1 MAKASFPGDSLF
13 LFPGPISTDMLFILR
28 RKLKLLLQRGR
39 QVCRPAGSGQHITR
53 SLDQLKF
60 CCRFSP
66 HTLHLEKKVEVFPA
80 EGGEVLQVQREV
92 KFCRFSPHTLH
103 LEKKVE
109 VFPAGLEAGS
119 AHIHFILK
127 RKLKFFLQRGRQVCR
142 PAGSGEHITRSLDQ
156 LKFWCRFSPHTLHLE
171 KKVEVFPAEASPGLQ
186 TSGFRAAH
194 HQIT

>member
-1 MAKASFPGDSLF
+1 MK
-13 LFPGPISTDMLFILR
+13 
-28 RKLKLLLQRGR
+28 RKLKFFLQRGR
-39 QVCRPAGSGQHITR
+39 EVCRPAGSGQHITR
-53 SLDQLKF
+53 SIDQLKV
-60 CCRFSP
+60 C
-66 HTLHLEKKVEVFPA
+66 
-80 EGGEVLQVQREV
+80 
-92 KFCRFSPHTLH
+92 CRFSPHTLH

-171 KKVEVFPAEASPGLQ
+171 KKVEVFPTEFCCRFSPHTLHLKKKVEVFPAEGSPGLQ